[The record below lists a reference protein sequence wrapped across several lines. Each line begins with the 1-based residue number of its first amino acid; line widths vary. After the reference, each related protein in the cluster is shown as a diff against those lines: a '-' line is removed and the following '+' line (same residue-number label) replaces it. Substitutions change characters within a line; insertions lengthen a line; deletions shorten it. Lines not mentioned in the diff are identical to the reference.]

1 MKKWLLGF
9 CLSFAASALFADA
22 LSLKQDSPDVYYVK
36 SGDTLWDI
44 SNVFLDDPWHW
55 PEIWHINPQ
64 VANPHLIF
72 PGDKLALVEI
82 NGQKKLTV
90 VEREGP
96 SVKLSPGTKKLSPQV
111 RTEALESAIPA
122 IPLEKISAFL
132 SKSRIVST
140 SDLEAAPYVI
150 AGEDRRIISG
160 AGDKM
165 YARGDFSGSNKVF
178 GIYRPGEVF
187 LDPETK
193 EPLGVQ
199 ALHIGGGRLISKK
212 GDLGTLSVNSV
223 TQEVRIEDRL
233 LPLEEKK
240 ITATFLPKA
249 PNKEVKGQIL
259 TVENGVS
266 YMGAMD
272 VVAVNIGSR
281 DSLEEGDILLISQR
295 GELVNDNVRKEIVQ
309 LPDVRA
315 GLMVIFRVF
324 DKMAFGLVVSA
335 ERSIRLGDIVSNP

>member
-9 CLSFAASALFADA
+9 CLSFAASGLFADA
-22 LSLKQDSPDVYYVK
+22 LTLKQDSPDVYYVK

-44 SNVFLDDPWHW
+44 SNIYLDDPWHW

-64 VANPHLIF
+64 VENPHLIF
-72 PGDKLALVEI
+72 PGDKLALVDI
-82 NGQKKLTV
+82 DGQKKVTV
-90 VEREGP
+90 VQREGP

-111 RTEALESAIPA
+111 RIESLESAIPA

-140 SDLEAAPYVI
+140 GDLEAAPYVI

-160 AGDKM
+160 PGDKL
-165 YARGDFSGSNKVF
+165 YARGDFESANKVF
-178 GIYRPGEVF
+178 GIYRAGEVF
-187 LDPETK
+187 VDPETK
-193 EPLGVQ
+193 EPLGIQ
-199 ALHIGGGRLISKK
+199 ALYIGGAKLVGKK
-212 GDLGTLSVNSV
+212 DDLGTFSINNV
-223 TQEVRIEDRL
+223 TQEVRVEDRL

-240 ITATFLPKA
+240 VTATFLPKA
-249 PNKEVKGQIL
+249 PETEVKGQIL

-266 YMGAMD
+266 FMGAMD
-272 VVAVNIGSR
+272 VVAVNIGER
-281 DSLEEGDILLISQR
+281 EGLQEGDILLISQR
-295 GELVNDNVRKEIVQ
+295 GEVVNDSIRKEIIQ

-315 GLMVIFRVF
+315 GLMVIFRTF

-335 ERSIRLGDIVSNP
+335 ESSLRVGDIVSNP